1 MENKTIQ
8 FNPDLFKIQNKNRRT
23 RKNNVPLKSIKFKNN
38 NHLLKQI
45 RNEQQKN
52 YKNLFE
58 NREEKKEKINSSS
71 FDKSDF
77 ESSIDFL
84 EKIVSNENTNSKKEE
99 TLPESENSSSN
110 NIQVYYPDDSLLTTD
125 NYSPDE
131 IGNSIGSTVNSIP
144 PPAYGNL
151 KNGKKPTYRTLR
163 ETQKN
168 KNILSPSSNQLNES
182 INTNIKFKQEDEIFE
197 EKNNLPPPPILNNL
211 KKRKIT
217 RRTFRVGKDKS
228 ENKVSVLISNKT
240 MRNRNENKAQQL
252 KSVSMT
258 EIYNYLIK
266 KGLIKV
272 STSAPDNILRQLYE
286 SSILTAGE
294 IQNHN
299 LENVLYN
306 YIH

>member
-8 FNPDLFKIQNKNRRT
+8 FNPDLFKIQSKNRKT
-23 RKNNVPLKSIKFKNN
+23 KKNNKSKLPIKFKSN

-58 NREEKKEKINSSS
+58 NKEQEKNTNLNSSNPNS
-71 FDKSDF
+71 EKSDF

-84 EKIVSNENTNSKKEE
+84 DKIVYNEEMQPSGVSQQPSAQISWLNDSDNSVQ
-99 TLPESENSSSN
+99 
-110 NIQVYYPDDSLLTTD
+110 IYYPDEPCLNVSSSDTKT
-125 NYSPDE
+125 P
-131 IGNSIGSTVNSIP
+131 ISTVGSVVGSNIATALP
-144 PPAYGNL
+144 LYGNL
-151 KNGKKPTYRTLR
+151 KNGKLPTFRSLR

-168 KNILSPSSNQLNES
+168 KNL
-182 INTNIKFKQEDEIFE
+182 TIK
-197 EKNNLPPPPILNNL
+197 EKNVESNLPSPPPILNNM
-211 KKRKIT
+211 KKKKII
-217 RRTFRVGKDKS
+217 RRTFRVGKDKY

-240 MRNRNENKAQQL
+240 MRNKNENKAQQL

-272 STSAPDNILRQLYE
+272 GTSAPDNVLRQLYE

-306 YIH
+306 YIRET

>member
-8 FNPDLFKIQNKNRRT
+8 FNPDLFKIQSKNRKT
-23 RKNNVPLKSIKFKNN
+23 KKKNNSKSPIKFKSNS
-38 NHLLKQI
+38 HLLKQI

-58 NREEKKEKINSSS
+58 NKERCKPASTTQSSEKSE
-71 FDKSDF
+71 F

-84 EKIVSNENTNSKKEE
+84 DKIIYNEEIQSNNTEQVKSQD
-99 TLPESENSSSN
+99 SSSSSSSPQISWINDN
-110 NIQVYYPDDSLLTTD
+110 NNSVQIYYPDEPCLNLLSDDTSSIPKSE
-125 NYSPDE
+125 NV
-131 IGNSIGSTVNSIP
+131 IGSIVASAAPI
-144 PPAYGNL
+144 YGNL
-151 KNGKKPTYRTLR
+151 KNGKLPTFRSLR

-168 KNILSPSSNQLNES
+168 KNLITKDKNIES
-182 INTNIKFKQEDEIFE
+182 
-197 EKNNLPPPPILNNL
+197 NLPPPPLLNSMK
-211 KKRKIT
+211 KKRII
-217 RRTFRVGKDKS
+217 RRTFRVGKDKY

-240 MRNRNENKAQQL
+240 MRNKNENKAQQL

-272 STSAPDNILRQLYE
+272 GTSAPDNVLRQLYE

-306 YIH
+306 YITEP